1 VGAGPAGLYFAI
13 LMKLRDPGHEIVVFE
28 RDPAGLTYGWGVTLW
43 DDLIE
48 ELQRGDPE
56 SARQIVERCFRWQDQ
71 VVEVQG
77 KGTVHLAGAA
87 GFGISRQSLLDVL
100 ARRAIELGVRVQFER
115 ALDEPA
121 ELAGYDLIV
130 ACDGVSSRLRRL
142 HDDRFGTSVH
152 TGRNK
157 YVWLGTSRV
166 FGTFT
171 YAFVETHAGWIWFYA
186 YGFEDDASTCIVE
199 CSPETWTRLNFDKLS
214 TGESIAF
221 LEEAFERYLGGHPLR
236 VQSRDPGETPWLN
249 FRTVSNR
256 KWHHDGIVLMGDA
269 AHTTHFSI
277 GSGTRLA
284 MEDAIGL
291 AARLHAHPDAESAL
305 DGYAKERQAALVSP
319 RRKARRSARWFEGIQ
334 GNIELEAS
342 QFATLLARRERF
354 SWPLAKL
361 PPRGHWLLYRAGR
374 AIPLMG
380 RARKRARSR
389 ARSVERGAG

>member
-1 VGAGPAGLYFAI
+1 MRVGCVGAGPAGLYFAI
-13 LMKLRDPGHEIVVFE
+13 LMRLRDPDHEIVVFE

-43 DDLIE
+43 SDLLE
-48 ELQRGDPE
+48 ELHRGDPA
-56 SARQIVERCFRWQDQ
+56 SARQIAERCFRWQDQ

-87 GFGISRQSLLDVL
+87 GFAISRQSLLDIL
-100 ARRAIELGVRVQFER
+100 ARRANELGVQIHFER
-115 ALDEPA
+115 AVDEPG
-121 ELAGYDLIV
+121 ELADCDLIV
-130 ACDGVSSRLRRL
+130 ACDGVNSRLRRL

-152 TGRNK
+152 VGRNK

-171 YAFVETHAGWIWFYA
+171 YAFAETPAGWVWFYA

-199 CSPETWTRLNFDKLS
+199 CSPETWAGLGFDKLA
-214 TGESIAF
+214 TDESIAL
-221 LEEAFERYLGGHPLR
+221 LEETFERHLDGHPLR
-236 VQSRDPGETPWLN
+236 VQGRDPAETPWLS

-291 AARLHAHPDAESAL
+291 AARLHAQRDARSAL
-305 DGYAKERQAALVSP
+305 DGYAKEREAALVSP
-319 RRKARRSARWFEGIQ
+319 RRKARRSARWFEAIDGHIA
-334 GNIELEAS
+334 LDAS
-342 QFATLLARRERF
+342 QFATLLARRDRY
-354 SWPLAKL
+354 WGPLAKL
-361 PPRGHWLLYRAGR
+361 PPRGHWALYRAGR
-374 AIPLMG
+374 AIRG
-380 RARKRARSR
+380 RARSR
-389 ARSVERGAG
+389 PRNLERAAR